1 MYLTSRK
8 KGRKSLIPLIKS
20 KRDINFFPENVGV
33 VKWKTKAK
41 RAITKSD
48 WFWILTREKGHLF
61 TNNNHHN
68 YIKSNVYLMR
78 ELSQICCQDSAQSSA
93 SSQLWKWRLAYMMSL
108 RTCLTILHAHGL
120 QREHVSSLENSVIT
134 CEFFFLLFCVLMLKL
149 RNNSPVFLSISHNW
163 SRNKFV
169 QYGACS

>member
-68 YIKSNVYLMR
+68 YKKSNVYLMR

-93 SSQLWKWRLAYMMSL
+93 SSQLWKWRFAYMMSL
-108 RTCLTILHAHGL
+108 KTCLTILHARGL

-134 CEFFFLLFCVLMLKL
+134 CEFFFAVLCVD
-149 RNNSPVFLSISHNW
+149 
-163 SRNKFV
+163 
-169 QYGACS
+169 A